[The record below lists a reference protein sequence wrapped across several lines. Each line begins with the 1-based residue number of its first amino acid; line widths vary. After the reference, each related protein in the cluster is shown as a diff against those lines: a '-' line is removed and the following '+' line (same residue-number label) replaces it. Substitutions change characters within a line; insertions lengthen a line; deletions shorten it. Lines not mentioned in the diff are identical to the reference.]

1 MIVYCV
7 PVTTMLQLNVVS
19 ALAPDKAVRVRVA
32 KVDCPAAKV
41 DKVGDQVIVR
51 YVPAFD
57 GVQVFVAMV
66 KFSAMFPVFL
76 T

>member
-1 MIVYCV
+1 
-7 PVTTMLQLNVVS
+7 MLQLNVVS

-32 KVDCPAAKV
+32 KVDCPAVKV